1 MSVAELARAS
11 GNNLSNMRMVMRRML
26 ALKLVHISGWTPK
39 AWHVVPSP
47 IYKEGDG
54 TNAPPPL
61 TNRGAESRHQA
72 ALEVRVPAGS
82 NLVAFSEIVKAMK
95 DAPTH
100 RIDLAVLSGTNHDSI
115 CTLIRHM
122 HNIRL
127 IHVAG
132 WERGNYGIPKQL
144 MAWGDRTDKPR
155 PPRLVRPKSGEQHR
169 RRKQLRMLQAVAGVP
184 WSPSASGGFMRQN
197 KESSA
202 RPSFNLAEAACPLR
216 AMKRGDKRDRFS
228 SVASPG
234 LMRALERPSSGAEP
248 SERNE
253 VNNYCAGLGPAAAH
267 SSAGAEA
274 KGKTMSTDTMSNT
287 SVLRSDRR
295 TVTQLLAAAEKDT
308 DAVSVFMAGCT
319 VADTEAAIFVVK
331 GAERIAYLKALC
343 ERQGLLTDK
352 PVTGPA
358 CNLQRPWEQPT

>member
-1 MSVAELARAS
+1 MGARLSWKGYADILSRLRAIPMSVSELARAS

-61 TNRGAESRHQA
+61 TNRGTASRHQA

-82 NLVAFSEIVKAMK
+82 NLVAFSEIVRAMK

-100 RIDLAVLSGTNHDSI
+100 RIDLASISGTNHDSI

-122 HNIRL
+122 HDIRL

-132 WERGNYGIPKQL
+132 WERGNSGIPKQL
-144 MAWGDRTDKPR
+144 MAWGDRQDKPR

-184 WSPSASGGFMRQN
+184 WSPSASGKFMRQN
-197 KESSA
+197 KDSVVRSS
-202 RPSFNLAEAACPLR
+202 FDLAEAA
-216 AMKRGDKRDRFS
+216 
-228 SVASPG
+228 
-234 LMRALERPSSGAEP
+234 
-248 SERNE
+248 
-253 VNNYCAGLGPAAAH
+253 
-267 SSAGAEA
+267 
-274 KGKTMSTDTMSNT
+274 
-287 SVLRSDRR
+287 
-295 TVTQLLAAAEKDT
+295 
-308 DAVSVFMAGCT
+308 
-319 VADTEAAIFVVK
+319 
-331 GAERIAYLKALC
+331 
-343 ERQGLLTDK
+343 
-352 PVTGPA
+352 
-358 CNLQRPWEQPT
+358 